1 MGITPLQNANV
12 ATIIA
17 NKGWYYTPHIVKAI
31 DNNANDTTLGRFKIK
46 HFTAITDTAIYNN
59 FIDGMSHVTES
70 GTAHLLK
77 IDGVEYCAKTGT
89 AENPHGRDHSVF
101 VAFAPKNNP
110 KIAIAVLVE
119 NAGWGASWAGPIATL
134 MMEKYLNG
142 KIARKELEKT
152 MMDANLIDNIKAYE
166 PKKKKKK

>member
-31 DNNANDTTLGRFKIK
+31 DGSTSDTLLNQFKVKHNTL
-46 HFTAITDTAIYNN
+46 ITDSSIYNN
-59 FIDGMSHVTES
+59 VIEGMSHVTES

-77 IDGVEYCAKTGT
+77 IEGVEYCAKTGT

-142 KIARKELEKT
+142 KIVRKELEQK
-152 MMDANLIDNIKAYE
+152 MMEADLINQPKYVKPA
-166 PKKKKKK
+166 KKKK